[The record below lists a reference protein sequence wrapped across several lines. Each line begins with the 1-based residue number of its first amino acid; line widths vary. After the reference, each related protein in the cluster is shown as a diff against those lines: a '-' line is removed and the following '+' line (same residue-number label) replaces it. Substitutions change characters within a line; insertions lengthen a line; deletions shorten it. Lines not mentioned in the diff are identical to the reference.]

1 MIEAKRLALPWAIQN
16 HHGSIQH
23 YVVDANGVLVAAVP
37 GMRRSMAEAIIA
49 APRRIEQLE
58 ARVRSLEEAAAAVLA
73 HRDGTLPIRGWLRD
87 TDNSRQ
93 ALADRVRAL
102 ENALAQVRLIEQDS
116 STPAAEKIRQAARVA
131 GNVLAWKG

>member
-49 APRRIEQLE
+49 APRRIEVLE
-58 ARVRSLEEAAAAVLA
+58 A
-73 HRDGTLPIRGWLRD
+73 
-87 TDNSRQ
+87 
-93 ALADRVRAL
+93 RVRAL